1 MRRLQL
7 SAMQGHT
14 VLCINNNR
22 PPFYLSASSSRLVE
36 VNENICFR
44 QVSVTDYW
52 MWLTQTIKELQDIR
66 CSLPFSG
73 SEPPQARFSCHTS
86 AHFSTRLWCT
96 GVLVGWGRRQEGVG
110 ERWHTWGKSYNTN
123 QDWRSERKQHG
134 AEGPKVGPGSWKGG
148 EGEQET
154 HEEWVTR
161 REDEGRKDGEG
172 GGCFLSPFLPAHI
185 DMQRERRRILGR
197 MTFSLGPLLFLHAEW
212 CASSLPSPSL
222 PALPPF
228 PCPSKLRHVISHH
241 KNRGGKTRWRY
252 RCLRVSG
259 TKAACKYSRERRRS
273 RGRRRAR
280 EDRRHGRRR

>member
-1 MRRLQL
+1 M
-7 SAMQGHT
+7 
-14 VLCINNNR
+14 
-22 PPFYLSASSSRLVE
+22 
-36 VNENICFR
+36 
-44 QVSVTDYW
+44 
-52 MWLTQTIKELQDIR
+52 
-66 CSLPFSG
+66 
-73 SEPPQARFSCHTS
+73 
-86 AHFSTRLWCT
+86 
-96 GVLVGWGRRQEGVG
+96 LVGWGRRQEGVG
-110 ERWHTWGKSYNTN
+110 EPWHTWGKSYNTN
-123 QDWRSERKQHG
+123 QDRRSEGKQHG

-148 EGEQET
+148 EGWWT
-154 HEEWVTR
+154 GDSWGVSDEERGWREER
-161 REDEGRKDGEG
+161 RGG

-185 DMQRERRRILGR
+185 DMQRERRRILGH